1 MQTNQIT
8 PRMAFTNLLAENR
21 PQAMAWVTGNSK
33 APQLSGLVKFY
44 HTPYGGVLVEAEFF
58 GLPNVDREGSSD
70 FYAMHIHQFGDCS
83 DNFANT
89 GEHYNPT
96 SMPHPDHAGDMPP
109 VLANQGYAWLSFYDK
124 RFTIDDILNRSVII
138 HSRADDFTTQPSG
151 NSGDKIGCGVIRPT
165 SPDWENA
172 GPAGAGRAFSP
183 APPLFQNVYVFFRGC

>member
-1 MQTNQIT
+1 M
-8 PRMAFTNLLAENR
+8 
-21 PQAMAWVTGNSK
+21 
-33 APQLSGLVKFY
+33 
-44 HTPYGGVLVEAEFF
+44 EAEFF

-124 RFTIDDILNRSVII
+124 RFTVDDILNRSVII

-172 GPAGAGRAFSP
+172 
-183 APPLFQNVYVFFRGC
+183 

>member
-58 GLPNVDREGSSD
+58 GLPNVDREGSAD

-172 GPAGAGRAFSP
+172 
-183 APPLFQNVYVFFRGC
+183 

>member
-1 MQTNQIT
+1 MEASMQTNQIT

-58 GLPNVDREGSSD
+58 GLPNVDHEGSSD

-172 GPAGAGRAFSP
+172 
-183 APPLFQNVYVFFRGC
+183 

>member
-1 MQTNQIT
+1 MQSNQIT

-138 HSRADDFTTQPSG
+138 HSRADDFTTCRS
-151 NSGDKIGCGVIRPT
+151 R
-165 SPDWENA
+165 A
-172 GPAGAGRAFSP
+172 GIFPGSTPFSERLRFLP
-183 APPLFQNVYVFFRGC
+183 GLLKNPLGFLFFLYSALKLWTHLSSIL